1 MERSTF
7 LKSLAGVGVG
17 TLGLN
22 SLSSC
27 KTGVSVSSVD
37 PDVMP
42 AHISGAALDFNK
54 MSGFIHHHVH
64 VGIAIRIL

>member
-27 KTGVSVSSVD
+27 KSGVSVSSVN

-54 MSGFIHHHVH
+54 
-64 VGIAIRIL
+64 IREDFPRTREEVYFDNA